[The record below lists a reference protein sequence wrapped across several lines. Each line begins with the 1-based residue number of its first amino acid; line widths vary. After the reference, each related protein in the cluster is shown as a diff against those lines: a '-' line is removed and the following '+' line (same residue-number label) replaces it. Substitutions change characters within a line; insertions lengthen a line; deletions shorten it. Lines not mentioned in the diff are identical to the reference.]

1 MTALTPPDYGGG
13 SLINLVAELEYR
25 LTGHAVSPRLHTDLS
40 ARIPEASTYVVVLY
54 DGLGTAQL
62 DHPRAGSLASHL
74 SAAIDAPFPTT
85 TTVALASVATGLPP
99 SRHGLLGYQLWMP
112 EIELVVNTIKWTTL
126 WGEPVAIATDDL
138 LPAPNLW
145 ERLTAA
151 GREPITVQPAAFTG
165 SPLSRL
171 LYRGCRFDG
180 IATIDELID
189 ATRRLAAV
197 PGRLILTYVPQVD
210 FAAHVYGQQA
220 PEYGDAIAIADWVWS
235 ALAATLPTDVVLVGT
250 ADHGHVDFPK
260 HRQTKIAGPAHR
272 DREFYGDGRV
282 MFVRGEGATLAAELP
297 ATWIERDDMQ
307 HWWGPVP
314 RHDAFAVRAP
324 DGVLVA
330 DDDRL
335 LLHKHSDDRMIGN
348 HGGLTDAE
356 RSVPLLVA
364 HRS

>member
-171 LYRGCRFDG
+171 LYPYAKFNGRQG
-180 IATIDELID
+180 
-189 ATRRLAAV
+189 LA
-197 PGRLILTYVPQVD
+197 D
-210 FAAHVYGQQA
+210 
-220 PEYGDAIAIADWVWS
+220 PE
-235 ALAATLPTDVVLVGT
+235 AATLQ
-250 ADHGHVDFPK
+250 VDS
-260 HRQTKIAGPAHR
+260 TIDAGAGYR
-272 DREFYGDGRV
+272 FGDLRSPRLHLAV
-282 MFVRGEGATLAAELP
+282 IRNGAY
-297 ATWIERDDMQ
+297 
-307 HWWGPVP
+307 
-314 RHDAFAVRAP
+314 
-324 DGVLVA
+324 
-330 DDDRL
+330 
-335 LLHKHSDDRMIGN
+335 HSLN
-348 HGGLTDAE
+348 
-356 RSVPLLVA
+356 
-364 HRS
+364 